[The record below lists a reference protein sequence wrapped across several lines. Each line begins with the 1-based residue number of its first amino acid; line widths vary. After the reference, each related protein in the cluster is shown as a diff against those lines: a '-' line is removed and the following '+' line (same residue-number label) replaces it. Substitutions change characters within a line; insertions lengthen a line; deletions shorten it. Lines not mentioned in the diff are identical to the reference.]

1 MTLSYQTALNARTD
15 LAQYNH
21 NAQLLFALQL
31 RFQIDDIHGVATNA
45 LIDNGKVDDKKC
57 DLIYVDTDAGY
68 IIVAQGTISTKTTN
82 PAAKANKAADL
93 NTGASWLFSRPIE
106 DLPECLQIAAKEA
119 RSALLDNKI
128 RFIQFW
134 YVHNLPES
142 PNVSEE
148 LKTVEITVKNN
159 IYTNFPTSEVD
170 EISAIEVGQKTMEEW
185 YQALETPILVTEEVE
200 IPITGGY
207 RISNSDW
214 EAYVTSIPADWLYS
228 AFKKHGINLFSA
240 NVRGYLGSIKKDS
253 NINHGIKETAEKDP
267 ERFWVFNN
275 GITAL
280 VHDFNLDEESDNQ
293 KKLVLQGISIVNGAQ
308 TTGAI
313 GSLKTQPNSKAI
325 VQARFVKCTSIDT
338 IKHIIEY
345 NNRQNPIEAS
355 DFRSNDPIQ
364 RRLVREFDKIP
375 DAAYLGGRRGGDKD
389 AISRP
394 SNVLPSDTVAQSL
407 AAFHQH
413 PGVAYNQ
420 KTEIWISDSLYS
432 RYFSEQTCAEHIVL
446 TYSLLR
452 GIEAKKNSL
461 KNLPK
466 DSLTEA
472 EREHL
477 NFLQQRG
484 SFLLL
489 AAAIAKC
496 LESFLNKAISNPF
509 RVQFVDNTSQQAAQ
523 EYWKPIIEI
532 TINFCGQLVHAVEKL
547 NNNQEVTLAIK
558 NFKSLVDA
566 TKAANKNEFQLFA
579 NSIKIRT

>member
-15 LAQYNH
+15 LAKYNH

-45 LIDNGKVDDKKC
+45 LIDDGQVDDKKC
-57 DLIYVDTDAGY
+57 DLIYVDRDAGY
-68 IIVAQGTISTKTTN
+68 IIVAQGYVSQNPTK
-82 PAAKANKAADL
+82 PSAKANKAADL

-106 DLPECLQIAAKEA
+106 ELPECLQIAAKET
-119 RSALLDNKI
+119 RSALVENKI

-134 YVHNLPES
+134 YVHNLSES
-142 PNVSEE
+142 INVSEE
-148 LKTVEITVKNN
+148 LKTVENTVISNINTHFKN
-159 IYTNFPTSEVD
+159 SEVD
-170 EISAIEVGQKTMEEW
+170 EISAIEVGQNTMEEW
-185 YQALETPILVTEEVE
+185 YQALEAAILVTEEVE

-207 RISNSDW
+207 PISNSDW
-214 EAYVTSIPADWLYS
+214 EAYVTSIPAEWLYS
-228 AFKKHGINLFSA
+228 AFKKYGINLFSA
-240 NVRGYLGSIKKDS
+240 NVRGYLGSRKSDS

-280 VHDFNLDEESDNQ
+280 VHNFKIDESNNK

-313 GSLKTQPNSKAI
+313 GSLKTPPDLTTS
-325 VQARFVKCTSIDT
+325 VQARFVKCNNKDT

-345 NNRQNPIEAS
+345 NNRQNPVEAS

-364 RRLVREFDKIP
+364 RRLVREFDNIP

-407 AAFHQH
+407 AAFHQN

-432 RYFSEQTCAEHIVL
+432 RYFSEQTCANHIIL

-452 GIEAKKNSL
+452 GIESKKNSL
-461 KNLPK
+461 KNIPK

-472 EREHL
+472 DREHL

-484 SFLLL
+484 SILLL
-489 AAAIAKC
+489 TAAIAKC
-496 LESFLNKAISNPF
+496 LESFLNQAIPNPF
-509 RVQFVDNTSQQAAQ
+509 RVHFVENTSPQTAQ

-532 TINFCGQLVHAVEKL
+532 TINFCGQLLPCVEKL
-547 NNNQEVTLAIK
+547 NNTQEVNQAIK
-558 NFKSLVDA
+558 NFKAFVDA
-566 TKAANKNEFQLFA
+566 SKRSNNEEFQTFA
-579 NSIKIRT
+579 GFIKIGA